1 MVSRFNSFL
10 TNRIYSCSS
19 LSIGCFTEVRTYNGV
34 ESKDCIFPFKFK
46 GKTYASCTKDHT
58 TNNKVWC
65 ATKVDS
71 IGTVIDGKW
80 GDCDSSCSEADSN
93 EYCQQSEF
101 FYENGRCI
109 KRSVVEPE
117 LQLQINLYK
126 IDDNYGQDNNATT
139 KCFEPISAKKCICN
153 LTKINGQ
160 FGEACE
166 QSPLGQ

>member
-1 MVSRFNSFL
+1 M
-10 TNRIYSCSS
+10 
-19 LSIGCFTEVRTYNGV
+19 

-58 TNNKVWC
+58 TNNKAWC
-65 ATKVDS
+65 ATEVDS
-71 IGTVIDGKW
+71 TGTVIDGKW

-93 EYCQQSEF
+93 EYCQQSQF
-101 FYENGRCI
+101 FNENGRCI

-139 KCFEPISAKKCICN
+139 KCFEPRSAKKCECK
-153 LTKINGQ
+153 LTKIYDQ

-166 QSPLGQ
+166 QALPGE